1 MKRLPLLFLVFFWIA
16 SSGCLQT
23 FYSYARDG
31 AKKEG
36 MTRDEQ
42 EVVMA
47 IANREALM
55 KKNKEGV
62 YEIDKNR
69 MTLDDVVKSL
79 DRALVDLEEI
89 QSVKEDGWQKYNEA
103 HELWDYFRNEERI
116 YRFLRDSARARQLQ
130 ARFYELIGESPD
142 DGGRGKKHAY
152 DPRLFIAESDA
163 EAPSKFASAR
173 IEDAKTNGK
182 LKLTQTFLVF
192 LNDKYGLKTVDP
204 NDPNDPNR
212 FLLKENV
219 WGLEIKTFAIIE
231 GEPVKAAINE
241 YIEAT
246 RVILKRGAADD
257 FTAIVRESRPALKV
271 FSSANQRLNIAVG
284 DSDKENEIGFG
295 KPDFVEAISGIQNG
309 FDLYLLRK
317 DLINRL
323 FKTPAVKGP
332 RPKRDPPRVEIAR
345 VSGTTTDIDSRW
357 QKSPSSAGWTVPFEY
372 ANRNRDNYNVKVV
385 FKDDGGVNGGKKI
398 AYIVKEWHSTGNHL
412 KPSVGAV
419 IEYYRPK
426 PPYDKDDI
434 LEAKVL
440 REESTKKLTVT
451 RLGEQTATGFVYKSN
466 IFAVD
471 KPEMIDYAYGNRR
484 FRIADRAGNDGIYES
499 RKEISRP
506 ADYKTGVYEEEGV
519 SSSD

>member
-1 MKRLPLLFLVFFWIA
+1 MKRVLFLFLLFFLVA
-16 SSGCLQT
+16 SSGCVQT
-23 FYSYARDG
+23 FYSYVRDG

-55 KKNKEGV
+55 KKSKEGI
-62 YEIDKNR
+62 YEIDKSR
-69 MTLDDVVKSL
+69 MTLDDVVKNL
-79 DRALVDLEEI
+79 NQALADLEKI

-103 HELWDYFRNEERI
+103 HDLWNYFAKEERI

-130 ARFYELIGESPD
+130 ARFRELIGESSGD
-142 DGGRGKKHAY
+142 SGRSQKHAY

-163 EAPSKFASAR
+163 EASSKFALAR

-182 LKLTQTFLVF
+182 LKLTQTFIVF
-192 LNDKYGLKTVDP
+192 LSDKYGLKTVDP
-204 NDPNDPNR
+204 RDPDDANR
-212 FLLKENV
+212 FLLKEDA

-231 GEPVKAAINE
+231 GTEPVKTVANE
-241 YIEAT
+241 YVEAT
-246 RVILKRGAADD
+246 RVVLKRGSADD
-257 FTAIVRESRPALKV
+257 FAAIARESLPALKI
-271 FSSANQRLNIAVG
+271 FSSANQRLNVVVG
-284 DSDKENEIGFG
+284 DEDKENEIGFG
-295 KPDFVEAISGIQNG
+295 KPDFVEAASGIQNG
-309 FDLYLLRK
+309 HDFYLHRK
-317 DLINRL
+317 DLISRL

-357 QKSPSSAGWTVPFEY
+357 QKSPSPAGWSVPIEY
-372 ANRNRDNYNVKVV
+372 ANGNRDNYNVKIR
-385 FKDDGGVNGGKKI
+385 FKDGGDSGNGGRKVE
-398 AYIVKEWHSTGNHL
+398 YIVKEWHSTGDHF
-412 KPSVGAV
+412 KPSAGAV
-419 IEYYRPK
+419 VEYYRPK
-426 PPYDKDDI
+426 PPYDRNDI

-451 RLGEQTATGFVYKSN
+451 RLGEQTVTGFVYKSN
-466 IFAVD
+466 IFTAD
-471 KPEMIDYAYGNRR
+471 EPEMIDYTYGNRR

-506 ADYKTGVYEEEGV
+506 TDSKTGIYDE
-519 SSSD
+519 